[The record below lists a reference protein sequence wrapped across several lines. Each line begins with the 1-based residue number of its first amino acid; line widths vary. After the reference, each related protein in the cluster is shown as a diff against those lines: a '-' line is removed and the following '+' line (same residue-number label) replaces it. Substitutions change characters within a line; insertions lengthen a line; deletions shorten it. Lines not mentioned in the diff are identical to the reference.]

1 MSLEIVL
8 GLVRHLLTFG
18 GGLLVTRGLADASV
32 VNEAV
37 GAIVTLVGIAWSI
50 KIKLSLPAK

>member
-1 MSLEIVL
+1 MSLDIVL

-50 KIKLSLPAK
+50 KIKLSPPAK